1 MNKCSYAIYILAKHI
16 SLLLT
21 NIYMYSKTIIYIYD
35 HQQNYLNYSVTLQQ
49 NTEQQSITQ
58 LINVCI
64 LLFQKVIDK
73 SWN

>member
-1 MNKCSYAIYILAKHI
+1 
-16 SLLLT
+16 
-21 NIYMYSKTIIYIYD
+21 MYSKTIIYIYD